1 MPNQKF
7 IYIELSEG
15 EKVIRRQKTS
25 LASEAKDR
33 RMMMQFQKEGQTI
46 GLVVSSVKEKIIN

>member
-15 EKVIRRQKTS
+15 DKVIRRQSSS
-25 LASEAKDR
+25 LASETKDR
-33 RMMMQFQKEGQTI
+33 RMMMQFKKEGQTI